1 MQSVLEILQKTTDFF
16 AQKGIENPRFNAE
29 LIVGHMLGL
38 KRMQLYLQFER
49 LLGEPELEKMR
60 PLVRRRGAREPLAYV
75 LGETEFCGLRI
86 KTDRRAL
93 IPRPETEELVE
104 LVVAQLKTAPTPA
117 LRLADLGTGT
127 GCIALALA
135 NSFPEASVTALD
147 ASDEALA
154 LARENA
160 ASCKLEGRV
169 SFLKSDWLSALPSG
183 ERFDAIVANP
193 PYLTERET
201 AETQPEVQKY
211 EPHAALASP
220 DEGLADLRKI
230 IQSAP
235 SYLKPG
241 ALLALETGI
250 DQHPKLQDL
259 LTSAGFVEV
268 SSKKDLSGRDRF
280 VTGLLGK

>member
-16 AQKGIENPRFNAE
+16 AQKGVENPRFNAE
-29 LIVGHMLGL
+29 LIVGHALGL

-49 LLGEPELEKMR
+49 LLSEPDLEKMR
-60 PLVRRRGAREPLAYV
+60 LLVRRRASREPLAYV
-75 LGETEFCGLRI
+75 LGETEFYGLKL

-104 LVVAQLKTAPTPA
+104 LVVTQLKTAPTPPQ
-117 LRLADLGTGT
+117 RLADLGTGT

-135 NSFPEASVTALD
+135 ASFPESSFTALD

-160 ASCKLEGRV
+160 VACKLEDRV
-169 SFLKSDWLSALPSG
+169 SFLKSDWLSALPSD
-183 ERFDAIVANP
+183 ERFDAIVSNP
-193 PYLTERET
+193 PYLTEQEA

-220 DEGLADLRKI
+220 DEGIADLRKI
-230 IQSAP
+230 IQAAP
-235 SYLKPG
+235 AYLKPG

-250 DQHPKLQDL
+250 DQHAKLL
-259 LTSAGFVEV
+259 ELMAAAGFVDV
-268 SSKKDLSGRDRF
+268 ASKKDLSGRDRF
-280 VTGLLGK
+280 VTGLLRE